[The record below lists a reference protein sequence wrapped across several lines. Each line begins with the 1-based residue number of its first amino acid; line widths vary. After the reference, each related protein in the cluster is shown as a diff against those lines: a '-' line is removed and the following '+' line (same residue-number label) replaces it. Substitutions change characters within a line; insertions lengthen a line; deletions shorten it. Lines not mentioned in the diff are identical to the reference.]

1 MKLVKEFLNE
11 FERGLEP
18 KIALG
23 IGPRVFKIQ
32 KWFESLNIP
41 EEDYIIGREE
51 VIFKYS
57 LLLKKINWLPD
68 NFYIEG
74 SLDLDGTSLTQLP
87 KGLHVKTNL
96 YLNNT
101 QITEL
106 PDDLYV
112 EDNIYVN
119 AIQKKLITF
128 IQNSIFK
135 NKLKIWK

>member
-18 KIALG
+18 KVALG
-23 IGPRVFKIQ
+23 IGRVAKIRKCFKDLDI
-32 KWFESLNIP
+32 S
-41 EEDYIIGREE
+41 EEDYIIDREG

-74 SLDLDGTSLTQLP
+74 SLDLEGTSLTQLP

-101 QITEL
+101 PITVL

-119 AIQKKLITF
+119 VIQKKLIAF

-135 NKLKIWK
+135 DKLKIWE